1 MGVKDVAV
9 DVADAGV
16 LDALEGRLDV
26 GLVALGKIMLFQAVV
41 IGMSVVFQ
49 RASHDDVVWVG
60 CGTTVRAEGAVEGTD
75 KNT

>member
-1 MGVKDVAV
+1 MS
-9 DVADAGV
+9 
-16 LDALEGRLDV
+16 
-26 GLVALGKIMLFQAVV
+26 FQAVV

-49 RASHDDVVWVG
+49 RASRDDVVWVG